1 MATYLDEGLEEV
13 PKLINGVSTSP
24 FTDLVLGSGTT
35 AESTSQTLADATV
48 ITTGGLGRA
57 TATCGAESPNKATWG
72 HDFTSTQDGM
82 QVNEVL
88 IVNANDKSLMRH
100 KYSSTK
106 AVDNTEVLTVSVVYT
121 ESRAS

>member
-1 MATYLDEGLEEV
+1 MATFLDEGLGEV

-24 FTDLVLGSGTT
+24 FTDMVLDSGTT

-48 ITTGGLGRA
+48 ITSGGLGRA
-57 TATCGAESPNKATWG
+57 TATCGYEATGKATWS

-82 QVNEVL
+82 QVNAVM

-106 AVDNTEVLTVSVVYT
+106 QVDKGETLSVNVIYT
-121 ESRAS
+121 QTRAS